1 MPPRRIRI
9 AFLAQYLSIG
19 GIETR
24 LLKLLRA
31 LDPERYAPVVL
42 CAADD
47 GLLADEVRALGVSI
61 LVTPGLRPISRAVQA
76 LAVPRVLLAAGVARF
91 DVVVSF
97 LATSQPFEVWLARF
111 GCRRGGFLYAL
122 MNRDRLGVERYWR
135 QRQALAARI
144 VAVSRRTA
152 EFFHPPC
159 DAAWAKLAVI
169 PNGIDLRRFAPAAG
183 AVAEGRAAFGLP
195 AEGCL
200 FVYPARIAPQKQHEV
215 LLEVAERVA
224 RHPPGAHFV
233 LAGQDKRDG
242 WLQAEIARRGLAR
255 SVTWLGP
262 VHDLER
268 LLPLC
273 DALLLTSAWE
283 GCPNALLEGMACG
296 LPAVV
301 TRSGAEEFVAEG
313 ETGFCVEVGDA
324 ARCAEQVLSL
334 AGDGERRRR
343 MGRNAR
349 AWMERHG
356 SLETMLARWFAE
368 FDALAAGTPRP
379 PTHAHAPSTRNDAHE
394 LPP

>member
-31 LDPERYAPVVL
+31 LDRERYQPCVL

-47 GLLADEVRALGVSI
+47 GLLADEVRALGVPL
-61 LVTPGLRPISRAVQA
+61 LVTPGLRPISRVVQA
-76 LAVPRVLLAAGVARF
+76 LAVPRVLMAAGQARF
-91 DVVVSF
+91 DIVVSF

-122 MNRDRLGVERYWR
+122 MNRDRLGVERYW
-135 QRQALAARI
+135 QRRRALAARI

-152 EFFHPPC
+152 EFFYPAGDP
-159 DAAWAKLAVI
+159 AWPKLTVI
-169 PNGIDLRRFAPAAG
+169 PNGVDLHRYAPPTG
-183 AVAEGRAAFGLP
+183 SVAEGRASFGLP
-195 AEGCL
+195 AKGCL

-224 RHPPGAHFV
+224 HHPGVHFV
-233 LAGQDKRDG
+233 LAGQDKRGG
-242 WLQAEIARRGLAR
+242 WLQAEIARRGLDP
-255 SVTWLGP
+255 VITWLGP

-296 LPAVV
+296 LPGVV
-301 TRSGAEEFVAEG
+301 TRSGAEEFVVEG

-324 ARCAEQVLSL
+324 THCAEQVLAL

-349 AWMERHG
+349 AWMEQHG

-368 FDALAAGTPRP
+368 FDALAPGTPHP
-379 PTHAHAPSTRNDAHE
+379 SAHTHAPSRSNDAHE
-394 LPP
+394 PTP